1 MFWWRKGLH
10 KLRFTLKNW
19 SSEKDREY
27 HDDVFQS
34 SVKQPFRSSYTGY
47 ITIRR
52 FADLASS
59 FIQGSQKVLDIGC
72 GTGEITCELASRFPD
87 VFFTGIDP
95 SSSGIKRAQSHAR
108 FLKLDNVVFQQD
120 TAEAYTPSNPVDLVM
135 LFDAFHHLEK
145 PRSFVKKMGKFT
157 RHFLLIEPK
166 GDWKGSWD
174 KTLDLDWMILE
185 LDKIQKRLGF
195 IMDEKELPV
204 ETNQTRISK
213 GDAVENRYS
222 LQDFKNIFKGY
233 GLKLRGTISGLDEYP
248 PGSSATGHLRELFG
262 EWAYQIYRDMDDYLY
277 QNNLDFWAKHWVIE
291 ARKGAPHKLRKPS
304 SKPEAQR
311 FSHSKIQGPY
321 QVNYITH
328 TEVAEDVPASSHFQL
343 QATLQNTGFLPWYS
357 VDASRP
363 VFVSYHWQDHS
374 GKTVIYDGK
383 RTSFAKQINPGEK
396 TTVSVSIK
404 TPDSQ
409 GRYVLA
415 VDLVCEGVTWFSQC
429 GNPPL
434 FIPVQVKKAG

>member
-1 MFWWRKGLH
+1 
-10 KLRFTLKNW
+10 LKNW

-27 HDDVFQS
+27 HDDIFHS

-59 FIQGSQKVLDIGC
+59 FIQGGQKVLDIGC

-87 VFFTGIDP
+87 VFFTGVDP

-108 FLKLDNVVFQQD
+108 FLRLDNVVFQQD

-145 PRSFVKKMGKFT
+145 PQSFVKKMGKFT
-157 RHFLLIEPK
+157 NRFLLIEPR

-195 IMDEKELPV
+195 IMDENELPV
-204 ETNQTRISK
+204 ETSRTRISK

-233 GLKLRGTISGLDEYP
+233 GLELRGTISGLDEYP
-248 PGSSATGHLRELFG
+248 PGPSDKGQLRELFG
-262 EWAYQIYRDMDDYLY
+262 DWAYQIYRDMDDYLY
-277 QNNLDFWAKHWVIE
+277 KKNLDYWAKHWLIC
-291 ARKGAPHKLRKPS
+291 AQKGAQHKLRKPS
-304 SKPEAQR
+304 PKPKEKNAEAQ
-311 FSHSKIQGPY
+311 KIQAPFQALY
-321 QVNYITH
+321 RTQDKIKDP
-328 TEVAEDVPASSHFQL
+328 VAASSEFKL
-343 QATLQNTGFLPWYS
+343 QVTVQNTGFLPWSS
-357 VDASRP
+357 VDARRP
-363 VFVSYHWQDHS
+363 VFISYHWQNNS

-383 RTSFAKQINPGEK
+383 RTSFNKEINPGEK

-404 TPDSQ
+404 TPDSP

-415 VDLVCEGVTWFSQC
+415 VDLVCEGATWFSHC